1 MKEIRKRGIRATEE
15 GRQKLTTAKAAKRN
29 HKGKVW
35 TYLDIA
41 TEAEVN
47 ETTVK
52 RFFGGKEGVDR
63 ESAISICK
71 ALGLEVTDIVDP
83 KELNPP
89 KPTTAPTEIDW
100 RDICDK
106 FLETQQLRR
115 QATAQQYELNIYVPL
130 GLWERPKTP
139 NPRNAFREDLRSQQE
154 LERQIVET
162 YKDDAFSR
170 KLLPKIASKTA
181 SISQLLANRVRGK
194 LRC

>member
-154 LERQIVET
+154 PERQIVET

-170 KLLPKIASKTA
+170 KLLPKIAPNKP
-181 SISQLLANRVRGK
+181 SISRLLANRVRGK
-194 LRC
+194 LHC